1 MTEMNCPKCG
11 AGLGPRLKALKMV
24 SCVHCGTTSFL
35 QDDQFV
41 LAGQAG
47 VMHDTAQLIRLGQS
61 VTIGGQTYF
70 PRGQARFSY
79 GRGEWD
85 EFWAET
91 QDGGV
96 WISVDE
102 GDVVIQ
108 RPLSATDAPKTA
120 PAETLGAE
128 VGADGRWFSVTEV
141 EEAECVALAGSF
153 PEILRVGD
161 RYRFVNCTG
170 NDGSLLS
177 GESGP
182 DSWTWFLGTWVDP
195 FEVTVA

>member
-1 MTEMNCPKCG
+1 
-11 AGLGPRLKALKMV
+11 
-24 SCVHCGTTSFL
+24 
-35 QDDQFV
+35 
-41 LAGQAG
+41 
-47 VMHDTAQLIRLGQS
+47 MHDTAQLIRLGQS